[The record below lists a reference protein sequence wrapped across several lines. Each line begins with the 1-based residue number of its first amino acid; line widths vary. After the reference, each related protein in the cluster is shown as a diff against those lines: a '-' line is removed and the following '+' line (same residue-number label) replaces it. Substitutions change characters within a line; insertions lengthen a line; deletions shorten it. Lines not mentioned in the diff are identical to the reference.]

1 MSGPTLGQILD
12 RIRALYIEHLD
23 AALTEAMK
31 GPGSRVNVEPVYRT
45 KTGLVAREGA
55 LSLPLR
61 GDLFDGANMV
71 RVDSARRISFEPFE
85 FKWAGSLQVRME
97 PFFWDSCPL
106 RLEGPSPAWTPL
118 TDWFDRWFDGEEKR
132 APAYD
137 GFYGVIHFLA
147 DPAPSGAAFLSS
159 VDFGSAPVEAFE
171 QLLDAVRALGLRKLH
186 IGGGK
191 P

>member
-31 GPGSRVNVEPVYRT
+31 TPEARVAVEPAFRT
-45 KTGLVAREGA
+45 KAGDLAREGP
-55 LSLPLR
+55 LGLPLR
-61 GDLFDGANMV
+61 GDLFDGTAMI
-71 RVDSARRISFEPFE
+71 RVDSTRRISFEPFA

-97 PFFWDSCPL
+97 PFFWDACPL
-106 RLEGPSPAWTPL
+106 RFEGPPPAWTPL
-118 TDWFDRWFDGEEKR
+118 TDWFDRWFDREEKR

-147 DPAPSGAAFLSS
+147 DPAASGTAFRSS

-171 QLLDAVRALGLRKLH
+171 QLLDAVQALGIRKLH
-186 IGGGK
+186 IGEK
-191 P
+191 TP